1 MSTVRAR
8 SAGPAAAT
16 AADLP
21 AREFDYTQQDFERV
35 RRLIHA
41 RVGIALNDS
50 KQNMVYNRLVK
61 RLRALR
67 LDSVSAYLALLDDSQ
82 SAEWQSFV
90 NALTTNLSHFFREEY
105 HFPILVEHV
114 KALGRSPVRLW
125 SAAASTGEEPYSMAI
140 AMCEA
145 YGSLQ
150 PPVSILATDIDTAVL
165 EGAQKGVYTLERVEQ
180 MSAERLKRYFLRGS
194 GANAGFA
201 RVRPEIARLVE
212 FRKLNLSDSRW
223 SFGET
228 HGDTR
233 GDTRGEMRRAPFDAV
248 FCRNVMIYFD
258 KPTQYEVLQ
267 RIAGVLAPDGLLFAG
282 HSESFLHAAELFKP
296 VGKTVYRRAARPG
309 GR

>member
-1 MSTVRAR
+1 MSMARAR
-8 SAGPAAAT
+8 DAGLAPAG
-16 AADLP
+16 DLP
-21 AREFDYTQQDFERV
+21 AREFGYTQQDFERV
-35 RRLIHA
+35 RRLIRS

-67 LDSVSAYLALLDDSQ
+67 LDSVSGYLALLDDSQ
-82 SAEWQSFV
+82 HAEWQYFV

-114 KALGRSPVRLW
+114 KALGRSPVRIW
-125 SAAASTGEEPYSMAI
+125 SAAASTGEEPYSIAI
-140 AMCEA
+140 ALCEA

-165 EGAQKGVYTLERVEQ
+165 EGAQKGAYSLERVEQ
-180 MSAERLKRYFLRGS
+180 VSPERLKRYFLRGT

-212 FRKLNLSDSRW
+212 FRTLNLSDTRW
-223 SFGET
+223 EF
-228 HGDTR
+228 
-233 GDTRGEMRRAPFDAV
+233 GEMRGETRRGLFDAV

-258 KPTQYEVLQ
+258 KPTQYEVLR
-267 RIAGVLAPDGLLFAG
+267 RISRVLAPDGLLFAG

-296 VGKTVYRRAARPG
+296 VGKTVYRPATRT
-309 GR
+309 

>member
-1 MSTVRAR
+1 MAR
-8 SAGPAAAT
+8 SRDAGLAP

-21 AREFDYTQQDFERV
+21 AREFGYTQQDFERV
-35 RRLIHA
+35 RRLIRA

-67 LDSVSAYLALLDDSQ
+67 LESVSGYLALLDDSGN
-82 SAEWQSFV
+82 AEWQHFV

-105 HFPILVEHV
+105 HFPILVEHI
-114 KALGRSPVRLW
+114 KALGRSPVRIW
-125 SAAASTGEEPYSMAI
+125 SAAASTGEEPYSIAI
-140 AMCEA
+140 ALCEA

-165 EGAQKGVYTLERVEQ
+165 EGAEKGAYALERVEQ
-180 MSAERLKRYFLRGS
+180 VSPERLKRYFLRGT

-212 FRKLNLSDSRW
+212 FRKLNLSETRW
-223 SFGET
+223 EVG
-228 HGDTR
+228 G
-233 GDTRGEMRRAPFDAV
+233 PFDAI

-267 RIAGVLAPDGLLFAG
+267 RIARVLAPDGLLFAG

-296 VGKTVYRRAARPG
+296 VGKTVYRPATRN
-309 GR
+309 

>member
-1 MSTVRAR
+1 MSTARAR
-8 SAGPAAAT
+8 SAGPAPAG
-16 AADLP
+16 DLP

-67 LDSVSAYLALLDDSQ
+67 LGSVAAYLALLDDAQ
-82 SAEWQSFV
+82 NAEWQLFV

-140 AMCEA
+140 SMCEA

-165 EGAQKGVYTLERVEQ
+165 EGAQKGVYTLDRVEH
-180 MSAERLKRYFLRGS
+180 MSPERLKRYFLRGS

-201 RVRPEIARLVE
+201 RVRPEVGRLVE

-223 SFGET
+223 DIRE
-228 HGDTR
+228 
-233 GDTRGEMRRAPFDAV
+233 PFDAV

-258 KPTQYEVLQ
+258 KPTQYQVLQ

-296 VGKTVYRRAARPG
+296 VGKTVYRRAAQAG

>member
-8 SAGPAAAT
+8 SAGPASAIAG
-16 AADLP
+16 DLP
-21 AREFDYTQQDFERV
+21 AREFDYTLQDFERV

-67 LDSVSAYLALLDDSQ
+67 LGSVSAYLALLDDAQ
-82 SAEWQSFV
+82 SAEWQHFV

-145 YGSLQ
+145 YGSPQ

-165 EGAQKGVYTLERVEQ
+165 EGAQKGVYALERVEQ

-201 RVRPEIARLVE
+201 RVRPEVARLVE
-212 FRKLNLSDSRW
+212 FRKLNLSDSHW
-223 SFGET
+223 NFGE
-228 HGDTR
+228 R
-233 GDTRGEMRRAPFDAV
+233 QAPFDAV

>member
-1 MSTVRAR
+1 MSIARAR
-8 SAGPAAAT
+8 SAGPAPAGG
-16 AADLP
+16 LP

-35 RRLIHA
+35 RRLIHG

-67 LDSVSAYLALLDDSQ
+67 LDGVSAYLALLDDAQ
-82 SAEWQSFV
+82 SPEWQHFV

-114 KALGRSPVRLW
+114 KGLGRTPVRLW

-140 AMCEA
+140 SMCEA
-145 YGSLQ
+145 FGSLQ

-165 EGAQKGVYTLERVEQ
+165 EGAQKGVYALERVEQ

-201 RVRPEIARLVE
+201 RVRPEVARLVE

-228 HGDTR
+228 HGER
-233 GDTRGEMRRAPFDAV
+233 LGDPRRAPFDAV

-258 KPTQYEVLQ
+258 KPTQYQVLA
-267 RIAGVLAPDGLLFAG
+267 RIAEVLAPDGLLFAG

-296 VGKTVYRRAARPG
+296 VGKTVYRRAAHPG

>member
-1 MSTVRAR
+1 
-8 SAGPAAAT
+8 
-16 AADLP
+16 
-21 AREFDYTQQDFERV
+21 V
-35 RRLIHA
+35 RRLIHG

-67 LDSVSAYLALLDDSQ
+67 LGGVSAYLALLDDAQ
-82 SAEWQSFV
+82 NAEWQHFV

-114 KALGRSPVRLW
+114 KALGRAPVRLW

-140 AMCEA
+140 SMCEA

-165 EGAQKGVYTLERVEQ
+165 EGAQKGVYALERVEQ

-201 RVRPEIARLVE
+201 RVRPEVARLVE
-212 FRKLNLSDSRW
+212 FRKLNLTDSRW

-228 HGDTR
+228 
-233 GDTRGEMRRAPFDAV
+233 RGEMRHEPFDAV

-258 KPTQYEVLQ
+258 KPTQYRVLE
-267 RIAGVLAPDGLLFAG
+267 RIAAVLAPDGLLFAG

-296 VGKTVYRRAARPG
+296 VGKTVYRRTARAG
-309 GR
+309 GG

>member
-1 MSTVRAR
+1 MSVARAR
-8 SAGPAAAT
+8 SAGPAPAG
-16 AADLP
+16 DLP

-61 RLRALR
+61 RLRALH
-67 LDSVSAYLALLDDSQ
+67 LDGVSAYLALLDDAQ
-82 SAEWQSFV
+82 NAEWQHFV

-140 AMCEA
+140 SMCET

-165 EGAQKGVYTLERVEQ
+165 EGAQKGVYALERVEQ

-201 RVRPEIARLVE
+201 RVRPEVARLVE
-212 FRKLNLSDSRW
+212 FRKLNLTDSRW

-228 HGDTR
+228 
-233 GDTRGEMRRAPFDAV
+233 RGEMRQAPFDAV

-258 KPTQYEVLQ
+258 KPTQYRVLE
-267 RIAGVLAPDGLLFAG
+267 RIAAVLAPDGLLFAG

-296 VGKTVYRRAARPG
+296 VGKTVYRRTAQAG